1 MTGRRISM
9 SASPLAL
16 ELKSIPNPFRS
27 GITRDAWDPD
37 WVDVAEIHAEV
48 STRICTEVE
57 TIRQHGGSRG
67 VLVFGEPGS
76 GKTHL
81 LNRLRNWCLQ
91 NGALFSGFR
100 LQCAPQT
107 LWRHLRREFASDL
120 LHPLPGGTRQ
130 LDVLLNAAADLIRQ
144 RCSYALAT
152 VLLHLKDGR
161 FRHEGEAWLRGDRLP
176 DSILESMG
184 IADAGELEEE
194 AEDEARR
201 VLKELIALAAP
212 VPVVM
217 ALDQMEALILD
228 SQDLRPLWA
237 LGTAVAA
244 LRDESANLVLVTC
257 AQTGFLELIHR
268 GFRHAELDR
277 MGELRLELYPL
288 DGEAARRLLAA
299 RLDAEPALRDHRYR
313 KTQPL
318 WPFTDSA
325 VKQLLVPEGRVV
337 ARKLIYAA
345 RDLFDQLRGMKPAGP
360 RRDASL
366 FLDAELRAR
375 TERACERTDW
385 TGNEFLLDAVQRVLP
400 LTGWKLVEP
409 RPQGVDLV
417 LEKDGR
423 QLMLVM
429 FNQATMQGAA
439 RRLER
444 LGQLEQPGRLRLLR
458 ATGLPLGRRALKTAD
473 RLAQLEARG
482 ARMVRLSRETMAAL
496 EACRTL
502 LADAAAGDL
511 HVDGET
517 LGRELVEQWLR
528 GRLPQQLRDWIE
540 GLEPGAAP
548 ASGDEALM
556 DALVECVRQEKVI
569 PVEEAAR
576 RLGCGAEEVRRC
588 ARQTQ
593 DVVAAL
599 GEPSQVLYERLGG

>member
-1 MTGRRISM
+1 M

-16 ELKSIPNPFRS
+16 ELKGIPNPFRS
-27 GITRDAWDPD
+27 GITRDAWDPE
-37 WVDVAEIHAEV
+37 WVDVAEIHAEI
-48 STRICTEVE
+48 SARICTEVE
-57 TIRQHGGSRG
+57 TIRQYGGSRG

-107 LWRHLRREFASDL
+107 IWRHLRREFAGDL

-130 LDVLLNAAADLIRQ
+130 LDVLLNAGEDRIRQ
-144 RCSYALAT
+144 TCSYALAA
-152 VLLHLKDGR
+152 VLLHLRDGR
-161 FRHEGEAWLRGDRLP
+161 FRREGEAWLRGDRLP

-184 IADAGELEEE
+184 ITDRGELEEE

-212 VPVVM
+212 APVVM
-217 ALDQMEALILD
+217 ALDQVEAMMLD
-228 SQDLRPLWA
+228 SGDLRGLWA

-257 AQTGFLELIHR
+257 AQTGFLDVLHR
-268 GFRHAELDR
+268 GFRHAEMDR
-277 MGELRLELYPL
+277 MGEVRLELYPL
-288 DGEAARRLLAA
+288 DVVAARRLLAA

-318 WPFTDSA
+318 WPFTEYA
-325 VKQLLVPEGRVV
+325 IKHLLVPEGHAV
-337 ARKLIYAA
+337 ARRLIYSA
-345 RDLFDQLRGMKPAGP
+345 RDLFEELRGMKAARPP
-360 RRDASL
+360 RDAAR
-366 FLDAELRAR
+366 FLDAELHAR
-375 TERACERTDW
+375 TERARERTEW
-385 TGNEFLLDAVQRVLP
+385 TGNEFLLDAVQRVMP
-400 LTGWKLVEP
+400 LAGWKSVEP
-409 RPQGVDLV
+409 RPQGVDLL
-417 LEKDGR
+417 LEKNDR
-423 QLMLVM
+423 RLMLVM
-429 FNQATMQGAA
+429 FNQATMHGAA

-444 LGQLEQPGRLRLLR
+444 LAQLEQTGRLRLLR
-458 ATGLPLGRRALKTAD
+458 ATGLPVGRRAPKTAHH
-473 RLAQLEARG
+473 LAQLEARG
-482 ARMVRLSRETMAAL
+482 ARLVRLSRETMAVL

-517 LGRELVEQWLR
+517 LGREFVEQWLR
-528 GRLPQQLRDWIE
+528 ERFPQELRDWLE
-540 GLEPGAAP
+540 GLESGAAP
-548 ASGDEALM
+548 AGGDEALM
-556 DALVECVRQEKVI
+556 DALVDCVRQEKVI